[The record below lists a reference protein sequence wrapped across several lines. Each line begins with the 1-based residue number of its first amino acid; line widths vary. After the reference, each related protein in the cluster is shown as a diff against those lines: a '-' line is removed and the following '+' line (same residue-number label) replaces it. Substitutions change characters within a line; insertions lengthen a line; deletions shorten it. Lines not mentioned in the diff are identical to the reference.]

1 MTIHADAPPSFDL
14 IDDLDI
20 WGLKLAALRTAME
33 LDLFSAVA
41 AGKKTWA
48 EVARATNSTPQA
60 ARVLLDA
67 LCPLGL
73 ISKDEGIYS
82 LTPTSEAFLLRG
94 RPAFCADAL
103 LTFWRGRD
111 QLTKA
116 ARTGGGGLSSS
127 TGAAQAVWA
136 GLAAVE
142 LATWHQDADVAR
154 RRWAEVG
161 VGRQSFPG
169 AHLLDMACGSGLDGF
184 VLAQDDYS
192 IHVTAVDFAQV
203 LAVAV
208 QLASLMGVRQQVS
221 LRHGDILSVDL
232 PRVTFDLA
240 RLGAILYYFDPRQVR
255 TILEK
260 AYAALKPD
268 GLLVVSSLIADEE
281 RCESEMALLLAVEFL
296 HDAPRGQV
304 YTFSEYK
311 GFLEA
316 AGFVEVTRHSD
327 YLASARKPSA

>member
-1 MTIHADAPPSFDL
+1 MANPADMPPSFDL

-20 WGLKLAALRTAME
+20 WGLKLATLRTAIE
-33 LDLFSAVA
+33 LDLFSAIA
-41 AGKKTWA
+41 AGKKSWA
-48 EVARATNSTPQA
+48 EVARATNCSPRA

-73 ISKDEGIYS
+73 VTKDENIYS

-116 ARTGGGGLSSS
+116 ARTGAGLKSSIS
-127 TGAAQAVWA
+127 DAQAVWS

-142 LATWHQDADVAR
+142 LATWRQDADIAR

-169 AHLLDMACGSGLDGF
+169 AHLLDLACGSGLDGF
-184 VLAQDDYS
+184 VLAQDDYAVHS
-192 IHVTAVDFAQV
+192 TCVDFAQV
-203 LAVAV
+203 LAVTV
-208 QLASLMGVRQQVS
+208 QLANLMGVRQQVTV
-221 LRHGDILSVDL
+221 RHGDLLTVDL
-232 PRVTFDLA
+232 PRASFDVA

-255 TILEK
+255 TVLDK
-260 AYAALKPD
+260 AFLSLRPD
-268 GLLVVSSLIADEE
+268 GLVVISSLMADEE
-281 RCESEMALLLAVEFL
+281 RCQSEMALLLAVEFL
-296 HDAPRGQV
+296 HDAPRGEV

-311 GFLEA
+311 AFLEA
-316 AGFVEVTRHSD
+316 AGFVGVTRHSD
-327 YLASARKPSA
+327 YLASARKPPV

>member
-1 MTIHADAPPSFDL
+1 MTRPADMPPSFDL

-20 WGLKLAALRTAME
+20 WGLKLATLRAAME
-33 LDLFSAVA
+33 LDLFSAIA

-48 EVARATNSTPQA
+48 DVARATNCTPRA
-60 ARVLLDA
+60 TRVLLDA

-73 ISKDEGIYS
+73 LRKDEGIYS

-103 LTFWRGRD
+103 LTFWHGRD

-116 ARTGGGGLSSS
+116 AKSGGAGLNSSVS
-127 TGAAQAVWA
+127 AAQSVWA

-142 LATWHQDADVAR
+142 LATWRQDADTAR

-161 VGRQSFPG
+161 AGRQSFPG
-169 AHLLDMACGSGLDGF
+169 AHLLDLACGSGLDGF
-184 VLAQDDYS
+184 VLAQDDYAV
-192 IHVTAVDFAQV
+192 HVTCVDFAQV

-208 QLASLMGVRQQVS
+208 QLANLMGVRQQVA
-221 LRHGDILSVDL
+221 LRHGDLLTVDL
-232 PRVTFDLA
+232 PPASFDVA

-255 TILEK
+255 TVLEK
-260 AYAALKPD
+260 AYLALRPD
-268 GLLVVSSLIADEE
+268 GLLVISSLMADEE

-296 HDAPRGQV
+296 HNAPRGEV

-311 GFLEA
+311 AFLQA
-316 AGFVEVTRHSD
+316 AGFVAITRHSD
-327 YLASARKPSA
+327 YLASARKPPA